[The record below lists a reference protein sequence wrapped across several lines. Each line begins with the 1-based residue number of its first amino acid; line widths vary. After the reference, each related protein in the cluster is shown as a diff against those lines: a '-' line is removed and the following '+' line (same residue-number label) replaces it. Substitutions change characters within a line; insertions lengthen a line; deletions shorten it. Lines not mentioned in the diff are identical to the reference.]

1 MEHEPNDI
9 TLETTN
15 GNFNY
20 RAAGTIFD
28 ATGRILVTT
37 STTADVVLIGG
48 RVKLH
53 ESAAAA
59 IAREFREELGVA
71 VTPIHLLAVAD
82 HHVTIPGETW
92 QQVVLLFQLETTVT
106 LPATTCSGD
115 HLLWKTPEQLAKI
128 DFQPAE
134 LCQFLQPNQSPHY
147 VQDLDDG
154 FGSSL

>member
-9 TLETTN
+9 TLKTTN

-28 ATGRILVTT
+28 TTGRILVTT
-37 STTADVVLIGG
+37 ATTADAVLIGG

-59 IAREFREELGVA
+59 IIREFREELSIA
-71 VTPIHLLAVAD
+71 VTPVHLLTVAD
-82 HHVTIPGETW
+82 HQVTIPGETW
-92 QQVVLLFQLETTVT
+92 QQVVLLFQVETTAT
-106 LPATTCSGD
+106 LPAATCNGD
-115 HLLWKTPEQLAKI
+115 RLLWKTPEQLAQI

-134 LCQFLQPNQSPHY
+134 LRQFLQPNRSPHY
-147 VQDLDDG
+147 VQDLNDG
-154 FGSSL
+154 FGSSW

>member
-9 TLETTN
+9 TLETAN

-28 ATGRILVTT
+28 TTGRILVTT
-37 STTADVVLIGG
+37 STTADAVLIGG

-59 IAREFREELGVA
+59 ITREFREELGVV
-71 VTPIHLLAVAD
+71 VTPTRLLAVAD
-82 HHVTIPGETW
+82 HQATIPGETW
-92 QQVVLLFQLETTVT
+92 QQVVLLFQVETTAT
-106 LPATTCSGD
+106 LPAATCNGD
-115 HLLWKTPEQLAKI
+115 RLLWKTPEQLTKI

-134 LCQFLQPNQSPHY
+134 LQQFLQPNRSPLY

-154 FGSSL
+154 FGSSW

>member
-9 TLETTN
+9 TLETAN

-28 ATGRILVTT
+28 STGRILVTT
-37 STTADVVLIGG
+37 STTAAAVLIGG

-59 IAREFREELGVA
+59 ITREFQEELGVS
-71 VTPIHLLAVAD
+71 VTPIHLLAAAD
-82 HHVTIPGETW
+82 HQVTIPGETW
-92 QQVVLLFQLETTVT
+92 QQIVLLFQVETTST
-106 LPATTCSGD
+106 LPEATCNGD
-115 HLLWKTPEQLAKI
+115 HLLWQTPERLAQI

-134 LCQFLQPNQSPHY
+134 LQPYLQPNRSPHY
-147 VQDLDDG
+147 IQDLDAG
-154 FGSSL
+154 FGSSW